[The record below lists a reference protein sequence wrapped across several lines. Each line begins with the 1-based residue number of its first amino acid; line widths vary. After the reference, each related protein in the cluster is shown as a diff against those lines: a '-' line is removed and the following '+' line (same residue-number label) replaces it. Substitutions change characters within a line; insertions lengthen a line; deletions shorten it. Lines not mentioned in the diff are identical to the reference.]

1 VEEVMNG
8 LVQLIVEKTGIS
20 QIMAMTV
27 VNIVVDYLNK
37 SLPAPLGNQIVAALN
52 HDTRFSRNEN

>member
-1 VEEVMNG
+1 MEEVMNG

-52 HDTRFSRNEN
+52 RDPGFLTKVH

>member
-52 HDTRFSRNEN
+52 HEARFPMNEN